1 MGTLLASR
9 GAPGD
14 PGLHLGGVSC
24 DFGGTLGAQGPKRSQ
39 KDAQSVPRE
48 AKSVRKGLRNVSKIH
63 HKIDSEIN
71 RIKSNKKDENKSK
84 KPVFV

>member
-1 MGTLLASR
+1 MGALLASR

-14 PGLHLGGVSC
+14 PGPHLGGVSY
-24 DFGGTLGAQGPKRSQ
+24 DFGRTLGAQGPKRSE

-48 AKSVRKGLRNVSKIH
+48 AKSVRKGVQNESKIH
-63 HKIDSEIN
+63 HKIESDKN
-71 RIKSNKKDENKSK
+71 RIKSNRKDENKSN